1 MFNEVRN
8 FIVKRT
14 NSEAEDIRPDTQLV
28 DLGLDSINLLTMVL
42 AFEKEFGIK
51 ISDRQL
57 ETLLTV
63 DDLTKLVENQKG

>member
-28 DLGLDSINLLTMVL
+28 DLGLDSMSLLTMVL
-42 AFEKEFGIK
+42 TFEKEFGIK

>member
-1 MFNEVRN
+1 MFNEVRD

-28 DLGLDSINLLTMVL
+28 DLGLDSMSLLTMVL
-42 AFEKEFGIK
+42 SFETEFGIK

-63 DDLTKLVENQKG
+63 GDLAKLVENQ

>member
-1 MFNEVRN
+1 MFNEVRD
-8 FIVKRT
+8 FIAEKT
-14 NSEAEDIRPDTQLV
+14 NMKAEDIHPDTQLV
-28 DLGLDSINLLTMVL
+28 DLGLDYINLLTMVL

-63 DDLTKLVENQKG
+63 GDLTKLVENQ

>member
-42 AFEKEFGIK
+42 TFEKEFGIK

>member
-28 DLGLDSINLLTMVL
+28 DLGLDSLSLLTMVL
-42 AFEKEFGIK
+42 TFEEEFGIK